1 MRERIGFVGLGV
13 MGAPMARNLARNLG
27 EVTVYDTDPAK
38 VQLLSSQGL
47 RAASG
52 LTEVGRQSDVAFLS
66 LPDSQTVEE
75 AVLGSGSLAESIA
88 TGGIVIDTGTT
99 EPAVST
105 KLAQALQA
113 RGLHFLD
120 APVSGGEEA
129 AIDGT
134 LAFMVGG
141 EAVVFEK
148 CLPILQCM
156 GSSVVHLGEA
166 GAGEVAKMVNQMI
179 VGATFAVVAESFA
192 LGTKAGLD
200 PAVLF
205 EAIRH
210 GWAGSRVLEV
220 AVPAMLKRDFLPG
233 GSVDIHCKD
242 LQYALSLAGSVDVPT
257 PVTAISRE
265 IFKAARADGSG
276 RLSQPA
282 IVTLWEKLLAIA
294 VTEKR

>member
-1 MRERIGFVGLGV
+1 
-13 MGAPMARNLARNLG
+13 MARSLARKLG

-47 RAASG
+47 SAASG
-52 LTEVGRQSDVAFLS
+52 LTEVGRRSDVAFLS

-75 AVLGSGSLAESIA
+75 VVLGRGNLADSMA
-88 TGGIVIDTGTT
+88 AGGIVIDTSTT
-99 EPAVST
+99 EPAVSIR
-105 KLAQALQA
+105 LAQALQA

-120 APVSGGEEA
+120 APVSGGEKA

-141 EAVVFEK
+141 ETAVLEK
-148 CLPILQCM
+148 CRPILQCM

-179 VGATFAVVAESFA
+179 VGATFAIVAESFA

-210 GWAGSRVLEV
+210 GWAGSKVLEV
-220 AVPAMLKRDFLPG
+220 AVPAMLKRDFRPG
-233 GSVDIHCKD
+233 GTVDIHCKD

-276 RLSQPA
+276 RLAQPA
-282 IVTLWEKLLAIA
+282 IVTLWEQLLGVA